1 MSGIQMALLGTAQG
15 PSITLGFDANFDMTS
30 DGNSPSTQQASFT
43 LGTDATV
50 SSAAE
55 TVTSA
60 ATRWGSPTTVGI
72 GSNFEV
78 RLEVSS
84 LSVEAS
90 VPTLVQ
96 FAGVNVTSVGN
107 TAYYA
112 LSSARS
118 LVVQATSNPTV
129 GSSDL
134 TSIGGTVRIREI
146 ANTANETTATF
157 SMLTNADF

>member
-15 PSITLGFDANFDMTS
+15 ALITLGFDANFDMIS
-30 DGNSPSTQQASFT
+30 DGTTSQLLSFT

-50 SSAAE
+50 STLAE
-55 TVTSA
+55 TKTSA

-72 GSNFEV
+72 GSDFEA

-84 LSVEAS
+84 LTVEAS
-90 VPTLVQ
+90 EPTLVQ

-118 LVVQATSNPTV
+118 LIVQATKPAV
-129 GSSDL
+129 GTSDF
-134 TSIGGTVRIREI
+134 TFIRGTVRIRAI

-157 SMLTNADF
+157 SLTANADV

>member
-15 PSITLGFDANFDMTS
+15 ALITLGFDANFDMIS
-30 DGNSPSTQQASFT
+30 DGTTSQLLFFT

-50 SSAAE
+50 NTVAE
-55 TVTSA
+55 TITSA

-72 GSNFEV
+72 GSDFEV

-84 LSVEAS
+84 LNVEAS
-90 VPTLVQ
+90 EPTLVQ

-118 LVVQATSNPTV
+118 LVVQATKPAV
-129 GSSDL
+129 GTSDF
-134 TSIGGTVRIREI
+134 TFISGTVRIRAI

-157 SMLTNADF
+157 SLTANADV

>member
-1 MSGIQMALLGTAQG
+1 MALLGTAQG
-15 PSITLGFDANFDMTS
+15 TSISLGFDANFVMTS
-30 DGNSPSTQQASFT
+30 DGTAPSTQQASFT
-43 LGTDATV
+43 LGTNATV
-50 SSAAE
+50 SSSAE

-60 ATRWGSPTTVGI
+60 ATRWGSPTTAGI
-72 GSNFEV
+72 GSDFEV

-84 LSVEAS
+84 LTVEAS
-90 VPTLVQ
+90 EPTLVQ

-129 GSSDL
+129 GSSDF
-134 TSIGGTVRIREI
+134 TSIDGTVRIREI

-157 SMLTNADF
+157 SMLTNADV

>member
-15 PSITLGFDANFDMTS
+15 TSFSLGFDANFVMVS
-30 DGNSPSTQQASFT
+30 DGTTSQEVSFT
-43 LGTDATV
+43 LGTNATV

-55 TVTSA
+55 TITSA
-60 ATRWGSPTTVGI
+60 ATRWGSPTTTGI
-72 GSNFEV
+72 GSDFEV

-84 LSVEAS
+84 LTVEAS

-112 LSSARS
+112 LSSARL
-118 LVVQATSNPTV
+118 LVVQATKPAV
-129 GSSDL
+129 GSSDF
-134 TSIGGTVRIREI
+134 TSIDGTVRIREI

-157 SMLTNADF
+157 SLTANADV